1 VNKVPQ
7 LQCDCGFETR
17 AEDEDG
23 LVAEIRRH
31 AREAHGMALTHDE
44 ALVLAFRVLLD
55 ANTSAV
61 TPHDRAAREREEE
74 K

>member
-1 VNKVPQ
+1 MTTV
-7 LQCDCGFETR
+7 LECDCGFEAS

-31 AREAHGMALTHDE
+31 AREEHGMTLSLREALLIASRALT
-44 ALVLAFRVLLD
+44 AKSSSRA
-55 ANTSAV
+55 
-61 TPHDRAAREREEE
+61 PHRGVGKRHKEE